1 MKSRRPYPEFRVV
14 LSLCLAL
21 VLALGGP
28 GPALA
33 GMEDTAMFYNELSQY
48 GQWVEYEHYGPVWI
62 PSQVEENWR
71 PYTNGRW
78 VPTEQGYVFETQ
90 EPWGWATYHYGNW
103 MPTPTYGWV
112 WVPGRTWYPSTVD
125 WRTTPEDTPKE
136 AAYVGWAPI
145 PPPDYVPPPSMPAF
159 EPAGGYYPGSPVTD
173 LISSPFYVFAQAA
186 SFLLG
191 LGQAFTPSYSYVNV
205 GVLAPPAYVPVLF
218 PTTMIVPNYVTPAY
232 YPPMDFIGLGAPG
245 AILTAYN
252 AGPPVNYISR
262 VTNVSQTVINQNIT
276 NNTVNITKINNVVAP
291 TNILN
296 QNTAIKNITP
306 TNLVQGKPLPPPN
319 PCKDTKLASANLGK
333 PNVIKTPDKIPPIK
347 DHIPKA
353 LPVPPGTV
361 KGAVGT
367 GLPSKATQP
376 LTPKMA
382 QQIEKLPPGQ
392 KIVPEKAPKPPVP
405 TVKPAVPGEKPVTPG
420 VKPAVPGV
428 KPTVPG
434 EKPAVPG
441 VKPAVPGEKPPT
453 KAVKPAVPGEKPA
466 VPGVKPTVPGEKP
479 PTKAVKPTTPGVKP
493 AVPGEK
499 PPTPGVKPTTPAAKP
514 PTPAAPSQQQQQL
527 QQQKQREQQ
536 LQQQKQREQQQQ
548 QQRQREQQLQQQ
560 KQREQQQQRQREQ
573 QLQQQRQREQQQQ
586 RQREQQLQQQRQRE
600 QQQRQQQLQQ
610 QQQQQQQQR
619 QREQQ
624 AAQQKQREKEAR
636 EKAERERQQREQQQR
651 EQQQRQQQ
659 RSR

>member
-1 MKSRRPYPEFRVV
+1 
-14 LSLCLAL
+14 
-21 VLALGGP
+21 
-28 GPALA
+28 
-33 GMEDTAMFYNELSQY
+33 MEDTAMFYNELSQY

-405 TVKPAVPGEKPVTPG
+405 TVKPAVPGEKPPTKAVKPAVPGEKPPTPG
-420 VKPAVPGV
+420 VKPA
-428 KPTVPG
+428 VPG